1 MPRYDCKPGR
11 DKKWKL
17 VFCCD
22 DGSDF
27 SVFTL
32 IYLQLALIL
41 ECGEDAVIEVIT
53 ELYLRKKFLYWM

>member
-1 MPRYDCKPGR
+1 MSRYESKPGR

-17 VFCCD
+17 VFWCY
-22 DGSDF
+22 DGSDS

-32 IYLQLALIL
+32 PAALIL